1 MGLFSGFKKSI
12 IKAKYATELE
22 IVLDAYTKKVPVSFS
37 KGKIASELV
46 SASWQ
51 KNADLFD
58 NELGGKPNKYAV
70 ITTSLSECIHR
81 FDLNKGEKHLLMA
94 ALGDIIK
101 QLEETNFSGY
111 SSIDRA
117 LILQAKKVFMNFK

>member
-12 IKAKYATELE
+12 NMAKYATELE
-22 IVLDAYTKKVPVSFS
+22 IVIDAYTRKIPASFS
-37 KGKIASELV
+37 NGKIASELV
-46 SASWQ
+46 SASWE
-51 KNADLFD
+51 NNSDIFD
-58 NELGGKPNKYAV
+58 NELGGKPDKYTV

-81 FDLNKGEKHLLMA
+81 PDLNKGEKHLLMV

-111 SSIDRA
+111 SSTDRA